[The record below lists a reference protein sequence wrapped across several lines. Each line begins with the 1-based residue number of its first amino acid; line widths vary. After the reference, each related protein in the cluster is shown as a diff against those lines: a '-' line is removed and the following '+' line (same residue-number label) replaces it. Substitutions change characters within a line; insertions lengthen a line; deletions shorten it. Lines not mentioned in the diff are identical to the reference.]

1 MPYDVIYHPD
11 VKKNDIPKLDERSKS
26 MIKRA
31 IEERLTSLPEL
42 FGHPLKG
49 SLKGYWK
56 LRVRG
61 YRIVFKLF
69 EDKILIL
76 AIVDR
81 KVVYRQSERR
91 IQK

>member
-1 MPYDVIYHPD
+1 MIYHPD

-31 IEERLTSLPEL
+31 IEERLTSRPEL

-61 YRIVFKLF
+61 YRIVFTLF
-69 EDKILIL
+69 EYKILIL

-91 IQK
+91 TQK

>member
-11 VKKNDIPKLDERSKS
+11 VKKKDIPKLDERSKS

-31 IEERLTSLPEL
+31 IEERLTSRPEL

-69 EDKILIL
+69 QDKILIL
-76 AIVDR
+76 AILDR

-91 IQK
+91 TQK

>member
-1 MPYDVIYHPD
+1 
-11 VKKNDIPKLDERSKS
+11 

-31 IEERLTSLPEL
+31 LEERLASRPEL

-81 KVVYRQSERR
+81 KVVHRQSERR